1 MADRSPSD
9 DVAAGAPEDVSDGVS
24 VDDPLRDAR
33 ALLADAPGPDRE
45 RVARAEA
52 ALRAYGDLGPLHPL
66 ALWLA
71 AWPGP
76 GGASGPGADASPGLR
91 RVRRPVVCLW
101 CASYALDG
109 GAAERARARLE
120 RLAAGGGAV
129 SGMARA
135 LGAGVEVFDLAVD
148 RPSPDPVRNPGD
160 VMGARALAATLAFG
174 LEAVAKSPDLL
185 VVAVDTEGADAAAAA
200 LQSALAAEGGADPFR
215 LLRRHGGREIAAAA
229 GAILAA
235 RSQRTPVIL
244 DGPAPRA
251 AAAVLRAARP
261 DALDHV
267 QDAHDLTDLPELGE
281 PGAAGC
287 AALSLVRLAGEIGA
301 D

>member
-1 MADRSPSD
+1 MAYRSPTD
-9 DVAAGAPEDVSDGVS
+9 DDAS
-24 VDDPLRDAR
+24 DDPLRDAR
-33 ALLADAPGPDRE
+33 ALLASSPGPDRE
-45 RVARAEA
+45 RVAGAEA
-52 ALRAYGDLGPLHPL
+52 ALGGYGDLGPLHPL

-76 GGASGPGADASPGLR
+76 DAPAGRATAALR
-91 RVRRPVVCLW
+91 RVRRPVVCVW

-120 RLAAGGGAV
+120 HLAAGGGAV

-148 RPSPDPVRNPGD
+148 RPSPDPVRSPGD

-185 VVAVDTEGADAAAAA
+185 VIAVDTEGADAAAAA
-200 LQSALAAEGGADPFR
+200 LQSALAAEPGADPFR

-244 DGPAPRA
+244 EGPAPRA
-251 AAAVLRAARP
+251 AAAVLRTARP

-267 QDAHDLTDLPELGE
+267 QDAHDLTELPELGE
-281 PGAAGC
+281 AGVAGC

>member
-1 MADRSPSD
+1 MTARSPSD
-9 DVAAGAPEDVSDGVS
+9 DLPEAG
-24 VDDPLRDAR
+24 DDPLRDAR
-33 ALLADAPGPDRE
+33 ALLASAPGPDRE
-45 RVARAEA
+45 RVARAQA
-52 ALRAYGDLGPLHPL
+52 ALAGFGDLGPLRDL

-76 GGASGPGADASPGLR
+76 EASVGPPSAALR
-91 RVRRPVVCLW
+91 RVRRPVVCVW

-109 GAAERARARLE
+109 QAPERARARLE

-129 SGMARA
+129 SGMARS

-148 RPSPDPVRNPGD
+148 RPSPDPTRAPGD

-185 VVAVDTEGADAAAAA
+185 VVAVDTEGADAAAAQ
-200 LQSALAAEGGADPFR
+200 LQRALAAEPDADPLR
-215 LLRRHGGREIAAAA
+215 LLRRHGGREIAATA

-251 AAAVLRAARP
+251 AAAVLRALRA

-267 QDAHDLTDLPELGE
+267 QDAADLTDLTELGE
-281 PGAAGC
+281 AGVAGC
-287 AALSLVRLAGEIGA
+287 AALSLVRLVGEIGA

>member
-1 MADRSPSD
+1 MADPSPP
-9 DVAAGAPEDVSDGVS
+9 AAAP
-24 VDDPLRDAR
+24 DDPAVDPAVDPLADAR
-33 ALLADAPGPDRE
+33 ALLASAPGPDRE
-45 RVARAEA
+45 RVDRAQA
-52 ALRAYGDLGPLHPL
+52 ALAGFGELGPLRDL

-76 GGASGPGADASPGLR
+76 QAAAEGGAALR
-91 RVRRPVVCLW
+91 RARRPLVCIW

-148 RPSPDPVRNPGD
+148 RPSPDPARASGD

-174 LEAVAKSPDLL
+174 LEAVAKAPDLL
-185 VVAVDTEGADAAAAA
+185 VVCADVEGADAAASL
-200 LQSALAAEGGADPFR
+200 LQSALAAAPDADPFR

-229 GAILAA
+229 GAVLAA

-244 DGPAPRA
+244 DGPAARA

-267 QDAHDLTDLPELGE
+267 QDAHDLTGLPELGE
-281 PGAAGC
+281 AGAAGC

>member
-1 MADRSPSD
+1 MADRSPTD
-9 DVAAGAPEDVSDGVS
+9 DA
-24 VDDPLRDAR
+24 DDPLRDAR
-33 ALLADAPGPDRE
+33 ALLASSPGPDRE

-52 ALRAYGDLGPLHPL
+52 ALAAYGDLGPLNSL

-76 GGASGPGADASPGLR
+76 DAPAERAPAALR
-91 RVRRPVVCLW
+91 RVRRPVVCVW

-120 RLAAGGGAV
+120 HLAAGGGAV

-148 RPSPDPVRNPGD
+148 RPSPDPARAPGD
-160 VMGARALAATLAFG
+160 VMGARSLAATLAFG

-185 VVAVDTEGADAAAAA
+185 VVAVDTEGADLAAAA
-200 LQSALAAEGGADPFR
+200 LQSALAAEPEADPFR

-244 DGPAPRA
+244 EGPAPRA

-267 QDAHDLTDLPELGE
+267 QDAHDLTELPELGE
-281 PGAAGC
+281 AGVAGC
-287 AALSLVRLAGEIGA
+287 AALSLVRLAGEVGA